1 MYAFMLDYWKI
12 EKIFH
17 NILVCLKS
25 VFSFL
30 KKEIIIK
37 KNKKI

>member
-30 KKEIIIK
+30 KKRNN
-37 KNKKI
+37 NKKQEI

>member
-25 VFSFL
+25 CFFIF
-30 KKEIIIK
+30 KKK
-37 KNKKI
+37 